1 MNKKAE
7 WITCEEKY
15 KDEIERLTH
24 ESKTLHPA
32 VRNGKPVSCIRTP
45 CNECD
50 LYNNCDEGY
59 KEWLKYK
66 VDPYEEESEDYNMIT
81 ISSSLWESLR
91 AAADYQIPKEPEK
104 VCSGYADGHQ
114 VYDAYCP
121 KCGNEL
127 DEGAKVCHEC
137 GQRIDWSEDKEEK

>member
-1 MNKKAE
+1 MNKKTV
-7 WITCEEKY
+7 WITYEEKY

-24 ESKTLHPA
+24 ESKILHPA
-32 VRNGKPVSCIRTP
+32 VHNGKPVSCIGMP

-50 LYNNCDEGY
+50 LYKSCDESY
-59 KEWLKYK
+59 KAWLKSK
-66 VDPYEEESEDYNMIT
+66 VDPYEDESKDDHMIE
-81 ISSSLWESLR
+81 ISSSLWKSLR

-104 VCSGYADGHQ
+104 VSSGYADGHP

-127 DEGAKVCHEC
+127 DEGDKVCHEC
-137 GQRIDWSEDKEEK
+137 GQRIDWSDGKEE